1 MRVCDLLVKL
11 LLLASCSGLK
21 ECGFKA
27 LTKLINVDVSCEKWY
42 GDIDIDQYYKGDSS
56 KEFMLQEVAGTLNV
70 AGELPINL
78 KWPLK
83 VSRIMLVRGAMSDS
97 YDFSQIA
104 AEEIVI
110 DASQEKLTIVE
121 PSVFKWKYGH
131 IDSISG
137 IKGTR
142 LKYVELSNEARS
154 RIHFDN
160 VTHLDTLVFHGNLYP
175 TFPNLTYVKHIT
187 ALSLDYK
194 FDMDIQRVGKLEVT
208 KANYLRGQSI
218 LLNKLEATEDVI
230 IASGKFNLFSAPK
243 LTWGRL
249 ELKHVTKLNLNES
262 LRWKGTSFITSDDF
276 CEKYFKAFVG
286 RGLAFK
292 TNNRCEVDCK
302 QPYTPASLTLHMS
315 CETFKTIEI
324 NQKSVEYIPL
334 YEAAA
339 VTGDLII
346 TNYNGTFSAPK
357 LTVITE
363 NVIITNSN
371 NFSFSAPNLK
381 KIQGIVTIKNFS
393 SFLAPNL
400 KEIHGYIFIINS
412 GSFSALNLNQIQGSV
427 TVQNLSS
434 FSADNLNEFQGNII
448 IKNSSFF
455 SAYNLKKIQGDINI
469 LDSSSFHVPNLE
481 KLQGSISLHASN
493 LLASDLEEVWGN
505 ISIKNSNDFSF
516 PKLKKVKGNLKF
528 TNSNPSSRQ
537 ALYHLESVKSIDFH
551 QQTNNIEFK
560 SLKAIDTL
568 RIHNSSLISIT
579 GIDVTQ
585 LEDLIIEGCPRL
597 NHMPLLDL
605 KVVTSAYISA
615 AGIEDISR
623 IFFASFNVTKQITI
637 ANFQHD
643 QLHLNLL
650 SAGQLTLKDN
660 SNLEVIHVKA
670 EHLTSPIKTINNP
683 NLHVVKFKKMRINY
697 KLHLSNFKVL
707 TASTEKELQ
716 IPGSP
721 NAGN

>member
-1 MRVCDLLVKL
+1 
-11 LLLASCSGLK
+11 
-21 ECGFKA
+21 
-27 LTKLINVDVSCEKWY
+27 
-42 GDIDIDQYYKGDSS
+42 
-56 KEFMLQEVAGTLNV
+56 MLQEVAGTLNV

-110 DASQEKLTIVE
+110 DASQEKLTIME

-142 LKYVELSNEARS
+142 LKHVELSNEARS

-160 VTHLDTLVFHGNLYP
+160 VTHLDILVFHGNLYP
-175 TFPNLTYVKHIT
+175 AFPNLTYVKHIT

-194 FDMDIQRVGKLEVT
+194 LDMDIQRVGKLEVT
-208 KANYLRGQSI
+208 KANYLSGQRI

-230 IASGKFNLFSAPK
+230 IASGKFSLFSAPK
-243 LTWGRL
+243 LTWGTMEIDTTYL
-249 ELKHVTKLNLNES
+249 TLNKS

-276 CEKYFKAFVG
+276 CEKYFKVFVD

-302 QPYTPASLTLHMS
+302 QPYTPANLTLHMS

-334 YEAAA
+334 YEANA

-371 NFSFSAPNLK
+371 NFSFSAPNLS
-381 KIQGIVTIKNFS
+381 KIQGSVTIQNFS

-400 KEIHGYIFIINS
+400 KKIHGYISILNS
-412 GSFSALNLNQIQGSV
+412 GSFSALNLNQIQGRV

-469 LDSSSFHVPNLE
+469 LDSSSFYVPNLE
-481 KLQGSISLHASN
+481 KLQGSISLHTSN

-537 ALYHLESVKSIDFH
+537 ALYQLKRVRSIELCQH
-551 QQTNNIEFK
+551 TNNIEFK

-615 AGIEDISR
+615 AGVEDISR

-637 ANFQHD
+637 TNFQHD

-683 NLHVVKFKKMRINY
+683 NLHVVKFKNIRINY
-697 KLHLSNFKVL
+697 KLHLSNFKVF

-716 IPGSP
+716 SQGNP
-721 NAGN
+721 NTDTSSNKDLGAAADKYQPTRKGMDPKTEKILKTYISFVLPSAALATIGIFLYLK